1 MPAPRLPR
9 LLASAWIAVASAIAP
24 VLVARAEQPTIYKWV
39 DANGVAH
46 YTTDRN
52 RIPSALRDR
61 IEQRQPVIPATPSP
75 VQTPSPDAQAPVA
88 ASAPSAP
95 PSPAPVAPA
104 VAPARLAPPAA
115 PAPVARAAV
124 SAPTPTSAG
133 ASDLTRDA
141 GPIASPPQV
150 ASPPPVA
157 SAPPAASPAPV
168 ATSGVA
174 VAAPPPFYAEPA
186 PEKPKLPPDSPRQP
200 APNVAPTVESEGVA
214 PEPTDAKTRTAT
226 AEIGPRTPADAAA
239 IAELDRQIADLE
251 ARVAKDE
258 DALSALISVP
268 EQQRKGQLVDDP
280 HFREIAKRLPKLQAD
295 LQALRERRGTLELS
309 PAPPQ

>member
-1 MPAPRLPR
+1 MPGPRLPR
-9 LLASAWIAVASAIAP
+9 LLASAWIAAASAIAP
-24 VLVARAEQPTIYKWV
+24 TLVARAEQPTIYKWV

-61 IEQRQPVIPATPSP
+61 IEQRQPLIPAAPP
-75 VQTPSPDAQAPVA
+75 VAPTPSPDAAPAAVAAPAPPSLAPAPAPAPATPLA
-88 ASAPSAP
+88 ASAPA
-95 PSPAPVAPA
+95 
-104 VAPARLAPPAA
+104 
-115 PAPVARAAV
+115 ARAAV
-124 SAPTPTSAG
+124 SAPTPTRAG

-141 GPIASPPQV
+141 TPIASTPPV
-150 ASPPPVA
+150 SSPPPVT
-157 SAPPAASPAPV
+157 
-168 ATSGVA
+168 TSGVA

-226 AEIGPRTPADAAA
+226 AELGPRTPVDAAA
-239 IAELDRQIADLE
+239 LAELDRQIADLE

-258 DALSALISVP
+258 DALTALISVP

-295 LQALRERRGTLELS
+295 LQALRERRGTLQLS
-309 PAPPQ
+309 PAPSR